1 MEMEIGEPYLEKIVK
16 STYRH
21 SMVFEFPYCGKSEML
36 LLDLYKADIDIW
48 NGQPLNDFGSIIPF
62 YSNKIF
68 IIAAAKL

>member
-1 MEMEIGEPYLEKIVK
+1 
-16 STYRH
+16 
-21 SMVFEFPYCGKSEML
+21 MVFEFPYCGKSEML